1 MSEIEASTEASN
13 KKMMTLLLG
22 TIGVVYGDI
31 GTSPLY
37 TLKECFAGMHPTAL
51 NATSILGILSMI
63 CWSLF
68 IVVSVKYVLFI
79 LRIDNRGEGGILA
92 LTALSLR
99 GRNTKKGVG
108 RILAW
113 FGILGAALF
122 YGDGM
127 ITPAISVLSA
137 VEGLEVAVPA
147 LAPYI
152 VPFSLIILVG
162 LFAIQSRGTAT
173 IGRLFGPIMVIWF
186 TTLALLGL
194 CQIWQTPSILA
205 ALNPY
210 YAVQFIALHPK
221 LAFFTL
227 GAVILALTGAEA
239 LYTDIGHFG
248 RRPISRAWFY
258 FVLPALLLNY
268 FGQGALL
275 LTTPSAV
282 EHPFYLLAP
291 ASLQLPL
298 VILATLAAI
307 IASQA
312 VISGAFSLTSQAVQL
327 GYCPRVNILHTAEEE
342 KRQIYIPQVNWIL
355 CVAVMILV
363 LWFASSTHLAAAY
376 GVAVTATMTITTIL
390 AFTVVS
396 GQSKKKRYALWG
408 MLGLFLM
415 IDITFFSANLLKLT
429 EGGWFA
435 LVMAGGVLFIMLTW
449 KRGKELLS
457 RHLHDNEFPAEE
469 FVEQLKDSSIVR
481 VQGTAV
487 FLTTDSN
494 RVPHALL
501 HNLKHNKVLHERII
515 FLTIRFLDVP
525 YVEKKDRLVVT
536 EAAPNFYQ
544 MAAVYGF
551 KENPSVPA
559 ILALSGQQGKLE
571 FELMDTSFFL
581 SRETLVSG
589 VAPAMSNFRRRFFI
603 FLARNAARPTA
614 YFKLPPNR
622 VVEMGIQVEL

>member
-1 MSEIEASTEASN
+1 MSEIQASTETSH

-37 TLKECFAGMHPTAL
+37 TLKECFSGMHPTAL
-51 NATSILGILSMI
+51 NVTNILGILSMI
-63 CWSLF
+63 CWAL
-68 IVVSVKYVLFI
+68 IMVVSVKYVLFI

-99 GRNTKKGVG
+99 GRDTKKGLG

-147 LAPYI
+147 LAAYV
-152 VPFSLIILVG
+152 VPFSLMILVG

-173 IGRLFGPIMVIWF
+173 IGKLFGPIMAIWF

-194 CQIWQTPSILA
+194 WHIWQTPIILA

-210 YAVQFIALHPK
+210 YAVQFIALQPK
-221 LAFFTL
+221 VAFFTL

-275 LTTPSAV
+275 LTTPGAV

-342 KRQIYIPQVNWIL
+342 RRQIYIPQVNWIL

-363 LWFASSTHLAAAY
+363 VWFASSTHLASAY

-396 GQSKKKRYALWG
+396 RQSKKKKYALWA
-408 MLGLFLM
+408 MLGVFLV
-415 IDITFFSANLLKLT
+415 IDMTFFSANLLKLT

-435 LVMAGGVLFIMLTW
+435 LGMAGGVLFIMLTW

-457 RHLHDNEFPAEE
+457 RHLHDNELPTEE
-469 FVEQLKDSSIVR
+469 FVEQLQDFSILR
-481 VQGTAV
+481 VQGTAI

-525 YVEKKDRLVVT
+525 YVEKKDRL
-536 EAAPNFYQ
+536 ELNQLAPNLYQ
-544 MAAVYGF
+544 LIAVYGF
-551 KENPSVPA
+551 KENPFVPA
-559 ILALSGQQGKLE
+559 ILELSERQGKLK
-571 FELMDTSFFL
+571 FDLMDTSFFL
-581 SRETLVSG
+581 SRETLVPG
-589 VAPAMSNFRRRFFI
+589 VAPAMHALRRKIFI

-622 VVEMGIQVEL
+622 VVEMGIQIEL